1 MDRREILRR
10 FEQEVRT
17 RTEAAPGFSIA
28 WDGPVLRMIGPDGE
42 AQSNAVLASRLDEA
56 TADAAIARQVAFFRR
71 DNRAFEWK
79 LFDFDRPVDLGRRLL
94 AAGFIPDSPE
104 TFVAL
109 DVASDIRFRDPPAGI
124 RIVRLDDPAEFGVIE
139 QVNRAVYGSLGQAQ
153 RLALAVASEKR
164 GDPDAL
170 SLYAAFAGSQ
180 PVAVGWMRHRRGE
193 AFGSLW
199 GGSTLEAWRGR
210 GLYSA
215 LVGARVAEARER
227 GCFWLTVDCSP
238 MSLPILA
245 RCGFEPLAVT
255 TPFIWS
261 P

>member
-1 MDRREILRR
+1 MDRRAILRR

-56 TADAAIARQVAFFRR
+56 TADAEIARQVAFFRR

-79 LFDFDRPVDLGRRLL
+79 LFDYDPPADLDRRLV

-109 DVASDIRFRDPPAGI
+109 EVASDVRFRDPPAGI
-124 RIVRLDDPAEFGVIE
+124 RLVRIDDPAEFGIIE
-139 QVNRAVYGSLGQAQ
+139 HVNGAVYGNPDQAR
-153 RLALAVASEKR
+153 RLARAVASEKR
-164 GDPDAL
+164 SDPDAL
-170 SLYAAFAGSQ
+170 SLHAAFAGSE
-180 PVAVGWMRHRRGE
+180 PVAVGWMRHRRGD

-199 GGSTLEAWRGR
+199 GGSTLESWRGR

-227 GCFWLTVDCSP
+227 GCLWLTVDCSP
-238 MSLPILA
+238 MSLPILI